1 MPHASPRLGSVAPRI
16 AVFIT
21 LLAAAGMLAGN
32 AYTREEV
39 EVITYAC
46 QDGDRFSVEF
56 QQTHVR
62 LRTGAGIFALPRQSS
77 DSPNSYSDG
86 RTTFSTRGDTSVL
99 IRPGMDTE
107 QDCRPVP
114 RKS

>member
-1 MPHASPRLGSVAPRI
+1 MAHTSPLTGNPTLSI
-16 AVFIT
+16 AAFIA
-21 LLAAAGMLAGN
+21 LLAAAGMLASN
-32 AYTREEV
+32 AYTRETA
-39 EVITYAC
+39 EVITNAC
-46 QDGDRFSVEF
+46 PGGDRFSVEF

-86 RTTFSTRGDTSVL
+86 RTIFSTHGDTSVL
-99 IRPGMDTE
+99 VRPGIDTE
-107 QDCRPVP
+107 RDCRPVS